1 MPPLEVLEEESRRSA
16 SGHFNV
22 IHHDTTMR
30 ADVYLPGDDALNAWA
45 FAHPAVRQ
53 IQGRRGVPRPDRS
66 GGPEQAPLLPDGP
79 VGPAGSPELERWVAK
94 LGVEREW
101 RLAQDYQEPA

>member
-53 IQGRRGVPRPDRS
+53 IEGDEVSLAPIEAVVLSKLRYYRMGRSDR
-66 GGPEQAPLLPDGP
+66 LDR
-79 VGPAGSPELERWVAK
+79 PELERWVAK